1 MANIGSNYG
10 MNLFGQTKEQQ
21 EEARKKRLEEARKNF
36 VTDFNTSQKNNQ
48 VVFNSISNDELGGGR
63 RRSRRRRTRKSKKSK
78 KSRKSRKHRK

>member
-1 MANIGSNYG
+1 MYKMSGIS
-10 MNLFGQTKEQQ
+10 LFGLTPREQ
-21 EEARKKRLEEARKNF
+21 EENKRKRLEEARKKN
-36 VTDFNTSQKNNQ
+36 VTDFNTSQKNNE